1 MLLLDI
7 DHFLAEICQGT
18 PTAALT
24 ALMPALGERLA
35 CDRVFLYLRSPQTQR
50 GRVPFCWQ
58 RHSDIPRIYD
68 PSWKPEPAELTDE
81 DPMFAA
87 AIATQPTI
95 FVEDVETADA
105 AVVNRAFEAK
115 TFGHRALVHAHLCH
129 DGQLWGILQPAVFG
143 QPHCWSMAD
152 QALIHAAV
160 ERITPLAV
168 EYVRRAA
175 LS

>member
-1 MLLLDI
+1 MLSLEI
-7 DHFLAEICQGT
+7 DHFLAGICQGT
-18 PTAALT
+18 PTAVLT

-35 CDRVFLYLRSPQTQR
+35 CDRVFLYLRSPETQL

-58 RHSDIPRIYD
+58 RRPDIPRIYD
-68 PSWKPEPAELTDE
+68 PDWKPEPATLTDE

-115 TFGHRALVHAHLCH
+115 TFGHRALVHAHLCYA
-129 DGQLWGILQPAVFG
+129 GQLWGILQPAVFG
-143 QPHCWSMAD
+143 RPRRWSTAD
-152 QALIHAAV
+152 QALIQAAT

-168 EYVRRAA
+168 EYVRSAGC
-175 LS
+175 